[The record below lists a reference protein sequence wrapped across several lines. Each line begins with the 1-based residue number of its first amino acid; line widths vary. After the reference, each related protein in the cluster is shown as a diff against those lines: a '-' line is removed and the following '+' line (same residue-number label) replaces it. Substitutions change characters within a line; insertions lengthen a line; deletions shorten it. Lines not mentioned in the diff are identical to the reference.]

1 MTLRELLEV
10 LHETQRVRIYSDFE
24 GQPRYV
30 REGAT
35 VAMRIK
41 RDRRCRGLLDAIVD
55 RVYPGA
61 CTSLYGDYLAV
72 VLRYEYGG

>member
-1 MTLRELLEV
+1 MTLGELLDV
-10 LHETQRVRIYSDFE
+10 LDGTQRVRIYSDFE

-30 REGAT
+30 REAAT

-41 RDRRCRGLLDAIVD
+41 HDRRCRSLLGARVE

-61 CTSLYGDYLAV
+61 NTSLYGDYLAV